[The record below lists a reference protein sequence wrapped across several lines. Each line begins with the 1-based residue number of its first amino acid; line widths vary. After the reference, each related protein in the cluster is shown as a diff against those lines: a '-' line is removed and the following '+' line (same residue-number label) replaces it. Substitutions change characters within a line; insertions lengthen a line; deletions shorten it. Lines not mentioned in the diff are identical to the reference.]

1 MSTKRYKPEQTVNLL
16 CKIEVEIANGKTTPQ
31 AARRVTSVLATI
43 WELIGS
49 VNTTALHRVYLGRRP
64 VSEKPT

>member
-1 MSTKRYKPEQTVNLL
+1 MSTKRCKPVQIVNLL
-16 CKIEVEIANGKTTPQ
+16 CRIEGEIANGKTTTQ
-31 AARRVTSVLATI
+31 AARRVTTVLASI